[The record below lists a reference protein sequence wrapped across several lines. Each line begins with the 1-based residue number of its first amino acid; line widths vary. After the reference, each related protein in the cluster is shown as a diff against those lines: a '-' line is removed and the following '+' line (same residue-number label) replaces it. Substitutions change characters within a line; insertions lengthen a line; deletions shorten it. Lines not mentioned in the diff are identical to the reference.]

1 MLPQLKGRFT
11 QYGLLGSSQRSSE
24 LGELD
29 RPHTKYRKFPRPLSF
44 LTSTATLRVPKT
56 ILRFSNSIE
65 ALIELSKTIILM
77 ITVPY
82 STGYRLKIK

>member
-1 MLPQLKGRFT
+1 MLPQLKGRIT

-44 LTSTATLRVPKT
+44 LTSTATSRVPKT

-65 ALIELSKTIILM
+65 GLIDSAKPL
-77 ITVPY
+77 Y
-82 STGYRLKIK
+82 S